1 MAKKKD
7 VYRFPDRDCKV
18 CGGRGVVMAGTKA
31 NPQEHPCP
39 KCNPNKNKV
48 PFI

>member
-1 MAKKKD
+1 MAKMSD
-7 VYRFPDRDCKV
+7 IYRSPNRDCDRCEGK
-18 CGGRGVVMAGTKA
+18 GVVMEGTKA